1 MVVLPAGAA
10 GGVEAFQGN
19 AALLSQLEGTAA
31 ALADVQGQVAAA
43 EALLASSQAAALQAE
58 ILLEESAAEAAAA
71 EQEMVLKT
79 PAALARAGAM
89 QPVVE
94 PMLQAA
100 DSVLPLVKQGLAG
113 TLKVLA
119 GLINHNS
126 AARDLAPI
134 ANETMALHGRCT
146 AVLQRL
152 HDIGSGVAGALAE
165 MELQQQ
171 QQEQAVASADG
182 SLSQQ
187 LPEAVL
193 LAVLLQRM
201 SPALAGV
208 KEELQELGQ
217 VRPEGAVLRV
227 RGRRQ

>member
-146 AVLQRL
+146 VVLQRL
-152 HDIGSGVAGALAE
+152 HDIGSGVAAALAE
-165 MELQQQ
+165 MELQQ

-227 RGRRQ
+227 RGR